1 MRPLLQVL
9 LPLIAPS
16 LLFLAY
22 AWYMRRRALALGQ
35 PEPPPRTQGPW
46 AWLILAGALLS
57 AASLI
62 GLALFGDGQH
72 ESGTYTP
79 AKAIDGRILPGH
91 VDAPAPAPAPSET
104 AP

>member
-22 AWYMRRRALALGQ
+22 AWYMRRRAVLLGH
-35 PEPPPRTQGPW
+35 PEPPPWTQGPW
-46 AWLILAGALLS
+46 AWLILSGALLS

-62 GLALFGDGQH
+62 GLALFGDTQH
-72 ESGTYTP
+72 ESGAYSP
-79 AKAIDGRILPGH
+79 ARAVDGRIVPGH
-91 VDAPAPAPAPSET
+91 VDVPAPAPAQP